1 MFNHFKTPIS
11 LKAKAAQMWLS
22 ASCWFTSK
30 PLDSQAA
37 TQALTKDVQASDRC
51 AAAFF
56 AFF

>member
-1 MFNHFKTPIS
+1 MFNYFKTPIS

-22 ASCWFTSK
+22 ALCWFTSK

-37 TQALTKDVQASDRC
+37 TQALNKDVQASDRC
-51 AAAFF
+51 VVALF